1 MLVPLTR
8 ETFEQIIPIIATGAQ
23 YGYFWGKW
31 SDFLRRLLISVV
43 ALTITWL
50 VGNLFGPGGFT
61 IKIILDI
68 IAGLYWLWCPVYLAS
83 IKNNTYRR
91 IPYAGFWRGRVLDAF
106 ITEELVGEE
115 ETVNQR
121 GDLVIIENIEKRIN
135 LLVGDQSGFKV
146 TVQAPLRRIY
156 KGIRPG
162 AVAELLVLSK
172 QPDLETISQITDV
185 YLPQQNLW
193 VGEYPYLRRDIFSQV
208 SQDLGGTGKTNT
220 KERRPGSYIV
230 KRKRR
235 N

>member
-8 ETFEQIIPIIATGAQ
+8 ETFEQIIPIIATGPQ
-23 YGYFWGKW
+23 YGYYWGKW
-31 SDFLRRLLISVV
+31 SDSLRRLLISVV

-50 VGNLFGPGGFT
+50 VGMLFGPGGFA

-68 IAGLYWLWCPVYLAS
+68 IAGLYWLWSPVYLAS

-91 IPYAGFWRGRVLDAF
+91 IPYCGFWRGQVLDAF
-106 ITEELVGEE
+106 VTEELVGEE

-121 GDLVIIENIEKRIN
+121 GDLVIVENMERRIN
-135 LLVGDQSGFKV
+135 LLVGDRTGFQVK
-146 TVQAPLRRIY
+146 VQAPLRRIY

-162 AVAELLVLSK
+162 AIAELLVLSK
-172 QPDLETISQITDV
+172 QADLETISQITDV
-185 YLPQQNLW
+185 YLPQQDLW
-193 VGEYPYLRRDIFSQV
+193 VGEYPYLRRDVFRQISEE
-208 SQDLGGTGKTNT
+208 LGGSRKSKTP
-220 KERRPGSYIV
+220 ERRGSYIV

>member
-1 MLVPLTR
+1 MLFPLTR

-23 YGYFWGKW
+23 YVYYWGKW

-43 ALTITWL
+43 AVTVTWL
-50 VGNLFGPGGFT
+50 IGLLFGPGGIT
-61 IKIILDI
+61 IKLILDI

-106 ITEELVGEE
+106 ITEELVSEE

-121 GDLVIIENIEKRIN
+121 GDLVVIENVEKRIN
-135 LLVGDQSGFKV
+135 LVVGDPSGFKV
-146 TVQAPLRRIY
+146 TVQAPLKRIY

-172 QPDLETISQITDV
+172 QPDLETISQVTDV
-185 YLPQQNLW
+185 YLPQQNIW
-193 VGEYPYLRRDIFSQV
+193 VGEYPYLRRDVFKQV
-208 SQDLGGTGKTNT
+208 SLELGGRQGGAA
-220 KERRPGSYIV
+220 ERRPGSYIV

>member
-8 ETFEQIIPIIATGAQ
+8 ETFEQIIPVIATGPQ
-23 YGYFWGKW
+23 YGYYWGKW

-50 VGNLFGPGGFT
+50 VGMLFGPGGFT
-61 IKIILDI
+61 IKLILDI
-68 IAGLYWLWCPVYLAS
+68 IAGLYWLWSPVYLAS

-91 IPYAGFWRGRVLDAF
+91 IPYCGFWRGRVLDAF

-121 GDLVIIENIEKRIN
+121 GDLVIVENIEKRIN
-135 LLVGDQSGFKV
+135 LLVGDQSGFEV

-162 AVAELLVLSK
+162 AVAEMLVLSK
-172 QPDLETISQITDV
+172 QGDLGAIAKVTDV

-193 VGEYPYLRRDIFSQV
+193 VGEYPYLRRDVFAQV
-208 SQDLGGTGKTNT
+208 SQELGGSRQPGTG
-220 KERRPGSYIV
+220 ERRRGSYIV